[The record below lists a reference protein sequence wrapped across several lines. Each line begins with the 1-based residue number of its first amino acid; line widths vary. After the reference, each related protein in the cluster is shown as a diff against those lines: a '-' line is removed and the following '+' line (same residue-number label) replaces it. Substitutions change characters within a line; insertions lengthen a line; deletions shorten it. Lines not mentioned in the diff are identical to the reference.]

1 MRLSGLDKT
10 MRLRI
15 VLVLAVAVVAAA
27 KLHEYR
33 DDLIVLYHQRVTD
46 PRTIREYFEGHSIR
60 KLQLGAG
67 ENYVGGWL
75 NTDIEPK
82 ANGVYLD
89 ATSDYPFPSGS
100 VHYIFA
106 EHLIEH
112 LPWEGGLKML
122 KECHR
127 VLGPGG
133 KIRVVTPNLAKLFYL
148 LNNGTDVEARKF
160 IEANR
165 RLFGWPDTPVMPA
178 YVLNKAMREWGHQF
192 IYDPATLRKTFELAG
207 FTEIKERRIGEKTDP
222 IFEGVELRTRSLGED
237 VWLTN
242 SWGAMAFEAVR

>member
-1 MRLSGLDKT
+1 VK
-10 MRLRI
+10 
-15 VLVLAVAVVAAA
+15 
-27 KLHEYR
+27 
-33 DDLIVLYHQRVTD
+33 
-46 PRTIREYFEGHSIR
+46 YFETHSIR

-67 ENYVGGWL
+67 GHSVDGWL

-82 ANGVYLD
+82 ANELYLD

-100 VHYIFA
+100 FHYVFA

-127 VLGPGG
+127 VLAPGG
-133 KIRVVTPNLAKLFYL
+133 KIRIVTPNLAKTFQLI
-148 LNNGTDVEARKF
+148 NVSTDVEVRKV
-160 IEANR
+160 INASR
-165 RLFGWPDTPVMPA
+165 RLYDWPETPVMPA
-178 YVLNKAMREWGHQF
+178 YVFNKTMREWGHQF

-222 IFEGVELRTRSLGED
+222 IFEGVEFRTRSLGED
-237 VWLTN
+237 IWLTN
-242 SWGAMAFEAVR
+242 SWGALAFEAVR

>member
-10 MRLRI
+10 TRFRI
-15 VLVLAVAVVAAA
+15 FLVLAVAAVAAA
-27 KLHEYR
+27 KFHEYR
-33 DDLIVLYHQRVTD
+33 HDLIVLYHQRFTE
-46 PRTIREYFEGHSIR
+46 PRTIREYFETHSIR

-67 ENYVGGWL
+67 GHSVDGWL

-82 ANGVYLD
+82 ANEVYLD

-100 VHYIFA
+100 FHYVFA

-127 VLGPGG
+127 VLAPGG
-133 KIRVVTPNLAKLFYL
+133 KIRIVTPNLAKTFQLI
-148 LNNGTDVEARKF
+148 NVSTDVEVRKV
-160 IEANR
+160 IKASR
-165 RLFGWPDTPVMPA
+165 RLYDWPETPVMPA
-178 YVLNKAMREWGHQF
+178 YVFNKTMREWGHQF

-207 FTEIKERRIGEKTDP
+207 FTEIKERRIGSRD
-222 IFEGVELRTRSLGED
+222 
-237 VWLTN
+237 
-242 SWGAMAFEAVR
+242 AVQ

>member
-1 MRLSGLDKT
+1 MVA
-10 MRLRI
+10 I
-15 VLVLAVAVVAAA
+15 AVIAAA
-27 KLHEYR
+27 KLHER
-33 DDLIVLYHQRVTD
+33 RGDLSLLYHRKFRD
-46 PRTIREYFEGHSIR
+46 PGTIRAYFDTHSVR

-67 ENYVGGWL
+67 GNQVDGWL

-82 ANGVYLD
+82 ANQVYLD

-100 VHYIFA
+100 FHYVFA

-122 KECHR
+122 KECRR
-127 VLGPGG
+127 VLAPGG
-133 KIRVVTPNLAKLFYL
+133 KIRIVTPNLAKSFKL
-148 LNNGTDVEARKF
+148 LNHGTDSEVRKV
-160 IEANR
+160 IEASR

-178 YVLNKAMREWGHQF
+178 YVFNKSMREWGHQF
-192 IYDPATLRKTFELAG
+192 IYDPDTLRKTFELAG

-222 IFEGVELRTRSLGED
+222 IFEGVEFRTRSRGED
-237 VWLTN
+237 IWLTN